1 MPDTD
6 ITVVG
11 RVASAPRRSRLES
24 GSHVTNFRIAS
35 TARRFDRASQEWVD
49 GETFWSDVECWD
61 ELGGNVIR
69 SISKGDAV
77 VVVGR
82 LWTRD
87 YESANGRGSTSQIR
101 ADAVGPDLRY
111 GWAEYSR
118 AVRAPRP
125 EGLPG
130 DIADPADDRA
140 SGAPVH
146 GTPTGEDYVDAS
158 ATAGA
163 HAPNP
168 EVPEP
173 ALL

>member
-1 MPDTD
+1 MPDTE

-11 RVASAPRRSRLES
+11 RVASAPRRARLES
-24 GSHVTNFRIAS
+24 GSTVTNFRIAS
-35 TARRFDRASQEWVD
+35 TARRFDRATQEWVD

-61 ELGGNVIR
+61 DLGGNVIR
-69 SISKGDAV
+69 SLSKGDAV

-118 AVRAPRP
+118 AARAPRREASP
-125 EGLPG
+125 EGPEDGEEGGAPLTEPLTSE
-130 DIADPADDRA
+130 DYIRDPATL
-140 SGAPVH
+140 SS
-146 GTPTGEDYVDAS
+146 VDP
-158 ATAGA
+158 GQ
-163 HAPNP
+163 
-168 EVPEP
+168 EVREP
-173 ALL
+173 AFS

>member
-1 MPDTD
+1 VPDTD

-11 RVASAPRRSRLES
+11 RVATAPRRARLDS

-35 TARRFDRASQEWVD
+35 TARRFDRATQEWVD

-61 ELGGNVIR
+61 ELGSNVIR

-101 ADAVGPDLRY
+101 ADSVGPDLRFGFADY
-111 GWAEYSR
+111 VRTSR
-118 AVRAPRP
+118 PARP
-125 EGLPG
+125 EPVPAETPDEEERG
-130 DIADPADDRA
+130 ASYNDPL
-140 SGAPVH
+140 
-146 GTPTGEDYVDAS
+146 TGEDYILDTEALESADPDA
-158 ATAGA
+158 AA
-163 HAPNP
+163 
-168 EVPEP
+168 PEP
-173 ALL
+173 ALH

>member
-1 MPDTD
+1 MRDTE

-11 RVASAPRRSRLES
+11 RVASAPRRARLDS
-24 GSHVTNFRIAS
+24 GSSVTNFRIAS

-69 SISKGDAV
+69 SLSKGDAV

-101 ADAVGPDLRY
+101 ADAVGPDLRH
-111 GWAEYSR
+111 GWAEYQ
-118 AVRAPRP
+118 RAPRVARP
-125 EGLPG
+125 ELSDAGAAEEESAG
-130 DIADPADDRA
+130 GEFDDE
-140 SGAPVH
+140 
-146 GTPTGEDYVDAS
+146 PTSEDYIAADAALS
-158 ATAGA
+158 SLDPDLAA
-163 HAPNP
+163 
-168 EVPEP
+168 PEP
-173 ALL
+173 ALH

>member
-1 MPDTD
+1 MPDTE

-11 RVASAPRRSRLES
+11 RVASAPRRARLDS
-24 GSHVTNFRIAS
+24 GSTVTNFRIAS

-61 ELGGNVIR
+61 DLGGNVIR
-69 SISKGDAV
+69 SLSKGDAV

-118 AVRAPRP
+118 AARVPRP
-125 EGLPG
+125 EAFPAG
-130 DIADPADDRA
+130 PADGEEGGAPFDEAPTSEDYIDAGSALTSLDPDRA
-140 SGAPVH
+140 A
-146 GTPTGEDYVDAS
+146 
-158 ATAGA
+158 
-163 HAPNP
+163 
-168 EVPEP
+168 PEP
-173 ALL
+173 ALH